1 MYDTPQMCIHK
12 VAPFK
17 GAVHFIIMLYFNI
30 YNKRNIEKYLLK
42 SLFDNI
48 SKKYRIITFNTV
60 KFWQKWTAALKA
72 RIGKPSI
79 WLNGRADI
87 YWN

>member
-1 MYDTPQMCIHK
+1 MYDTPQMCVHK

-17 GAVHFIIMLYFNI
+17 GTVHFIIMLYFNI

-48 SKKYRIITFNTV
+48 SKK
-60 KFWQKWTAALKA
+60 
-72 RIGKPSI
+72 
-79 WLNGRADI
+79 
-87 YWN
+87 